1 MLTIVVPAKEAWDE
15 KKEVFVYT
23 KETKLQLEHSLVSIQ
38 KWEAKWKIP
47 FLTKEP
53 KTFEQTIDYVRCM
66 TITQNVKDEVYQ
78 NLTAENLRA
87 INDYIGE
94 DMTATWFSE
103 EKFKKPNRQQ
113 VTAELIYYWMVA
125 LQIPHEY
132 RKWHLNQLI
141 TLIRVTEAEQTPSKK
156 RPRNQMLSERR
167 ALNEARK
174 AKLHTKG

>member
-1 MLTIVVPAKEAWDE
+1 MLTITVPSREAWDE
-15 KKEVFVYT
+15 KREVFVST
-23 KETKLQLEHSLVSIQ
+23 KGQTLQLEHSLVSIQ

-78 NLTAENLRA
+78 NLTAENLKE

-94 DMTATWFSE
+94 DMTATWFS
-103 EKFKKPNRQQ
+103 KDIRKKPNRQQ
-113 VTAELIYYWMVA
+113 ITAELIYYWMVA
-125 LQIPHEY
+125 LQIPQEY

-141 TLIRVTEAEQTPSKK
+141 TLIRVAEAEQTPQKK
-156 RPRNQMLSERR
+156 RPRRDMISERR

-174 AKLHTKG
+174 ARLHTKG